1 MVIFVYYHWYVFLL
15 YIGFISNGMKMI
27 VKSDGDTVAYNDKK
41 PITVMAMIVMVMMML
56 MRIW

>member
-1 MVIFVYYHWYVFLL
+1 MFLL

-56 MRIW
+56 MRI